1 MNRLAPCVMLLMT
14 LAIFGCGSAAP
25 PPTSKTDSAITENMT
40 PEAVTSERDLS
51 SKPGE

>member
-1 MNRLAPCVMLLMT
+1 MNRLAPCVMLLTT

-51 SKPGE
+51 SKSGE